1 MTEDT
6 GLARK
11 RRKPNSIYYNN
22 NYCKMVE
29 PMHKEGCGYSA
40 ALCITDTSLYYPP
53 GRSGPCNRLSAPDES
68 IYITICYANSSL
80 NNFSY

>member
-40 ALCITDTSLYYPP
+40 AVTVQAHLKIDK
-53 GRSGPCNRLSAPDES
+53 
-68 IYITICYANSSL
+68 
-80 NNFSY
+80 NNPNKN